1 MNAEFW
7 LRNAYETL
15 NFAKRTSYV
24 LDDPEALYVVMEG
37 TCEVYTAPIRDGC
50 AASMKTFLFVVGA
63 EQCMFAFPDK
73 QDGRFGLIA
82 DAFAG
87 TKLLKVAL
95 HTLLSR
101 LREDDELRLGI
112 ARRIDEWLQNIA
124 TSVVTQIPP
133 RNAHPVTVEEET
145 IVWKEG
151 EFISENGVIWTKPT
165 TLAVQCWGR
174 HDLPEISVNQFVPLM
189 RSVWF
194 TSPKGNRLQHI
205 CTALFM
211 KEDEFGT
218 SLRLYHHLIRLF
230 IQRDA
235 KDREEMDRTRM
246 GLRSQQDHL
255 MMTQALSRFS
265 AVAEKNGQE
274 KLLAES
280 EGDEPL
286 LRCCRWIGKELGIDI
301 KTQRQVNELRRKLR
315 AEDIF
320 LDSGV
325 RYRKVA
331 LRDGWWREDNG
342 PLLAFWA
349 DGWPV
354 ALFPD
359 NGPSYHFR
367 DGVNGEKGK
376 MNAELAA
383 QMGAFAYELYRPLPN
398 RVLNTKDLM
407 RFMFVSRTKKD
418 GYRALLFGLVTGL
431 LGMAF
436 PIITG
441 MLVDKIIPAAEPEQL
456 FYMLVLLAAVSFAI
470 FACNVSQS
478 FLWLRLFGTSDA
490 ALQSATWDRL
500 LNMPVTFFR
509 KYNAGDLAERIS
521 GVSASF
527 RLFAD
532 WISTGMSNALFS
544 IVQIMLLLWYQSRLA
559 WLAVGLT
566 AIYVLLFALISVK
579 LRKYT
584 HKTAEQEG
592 AVSGLL
598 IQLVANIPK
607 LRVAAAER
615 RAFNRWSSA
624 FSIQRSFAYKL
635 RETGNHLQIINSG
648 YPLLSSLVLFWAV
661 SAFGIQMNPGE
672 FVAFYTAYSILIGS
686 VIGFCACS
694 LPLFELLPL
703 YQRIKPLLEEQPETE
718 VSRAEPGVLRGEIEI
733 SHVSFAYHAPSGLT
747 LDDVSLQVRAGEYIA
762 IVGSSGSGKSTLL
775 RLLLGFEMPVAGAI
789 YYDGKDLNGLDLK
802 AVRRQCGVVLQN
814 GRVWS
819 GDILQNIIGQSGDL
833 TLNDAWDAAEAVGL
847 DRDINQLPM
856 GMHTVLSEDGGTFS
870 GGQRQRILIA
880 RAIVHKPKIVLLDE
894 ATSALDQI
902 SQEKVTEMLKNMNAT
917 RIVIAHR
924 LSTIVHADRII
935 VMDKG
940 KIVQQGTYEELL
952 AQEGLFA
959 RMARRQV
966 V

>member
-1 MNAEFW
+1 MNARFW
-7 LRNAYETL
+7 LQNAYETL
-15 NFAKRTSYV
+15 NFAKRTSYI
-24 LDDPEALYVVMEG
+24 LDDPGAIYVVIEG
-37 TCEVYTAPIRDGC
+37 TCEVYTAPIRNGRV
-50 AASMKTFLFVVGA
+50 ASMKTFLLAIGV
-63 EQCMFAFPDK
+63 EQCMFAFPDR
-73 QDGRFGLIA
+73 QDGHFGLIA

-87 TKLLKVAL
+87 TKLLKVDL
-95 HTLLSR
+95 HTLFPR
-101 LREDDELRLGI
+101 LHEDDGLRIGI
-112 ARRIDEWLQNIA
+112 ARIIDEWLQNIA
-124 TSVVTQIPP
+124 VSVVTQLPP
-133 RNAHPVTVEEET
+133 RHAQPVTVEEET
-145 IVWKEG
+145 VVWKEG
-151 EFISENGVIWTKPT
+151 QFISESGVVWTKPMA
-165 TLAVQCWGR
+165 LAVRCWGR
-174 HDLPEISVNQFVPLM
+174 NDLPEISASQIVPLM
-189 RSVWF
+189 RSVWIA
-194 TSPKGNRLQHI
+194 SPKGNRLQHM

-218 SLRLYHHLIRLF
+218 SLRQYHHLIRLF
-230 IQRDA
+230 IQRNA
-235 KDREEMDRTRM
+235 KDREKAEQIRM
-246 GLRSQQDHL
+246 RLRSQQDDL

-265 AVAEKNGQE
+265 AVAEKVGQE

-286 LRCCRWIGKELGIDI
+286 LRCFRWIGKEIGIDI
-301 KTQRQVNELRRKLR
+301 KTSPQLNELRCKLR
-315 AEDIF
+315 PEDIF

-331 LRDGWWREDNG
+331 LRNDWWREDNG
-342 PLLAFWA
+342 PLLAFWT

-354 ALFPD
+354 ALLPD

-367 DGVNGEKGK
+367 DGMTGEKGK
-376 MNAELAA
+376 VTAELAT
-383 QMGAFAYELYRPLPN
+383 QMEVFAYELYRPLPN
-398 RVLNTKDLM
+398 RALHAKDLL
-407 RFMFVSRTKKD
+407 RFMFTSRTKKD
-418 GYRALLFGLVTGL
+418 GYRALSFGLVTGL

-470 FACNVSQS
+470 FACTVSQS

-521 GVSASF
+521 SVSASF
-527 RLFAD
+527 RLFTD
-532 WISTGMSNALFS
+532 WISAGMSNALFS
-544 IVQIMLLLWYQSRLA
+544 LVQIMLLLWYQPRLA

-566 AIYVLLFALISVK
+566 AIYVLLFALISVR

-584 HKTAEQEG
+584 QKTAEQEG
-592 AVSGLL
+592 AVSGLFVQL
-598 IQLVANIPK
+598 IANIPK

-635 RETGNHLQIINSG
+635 REAGNHLQIINSG

-686 VIGFCACS
+686 VIGFCASS

-703 YQRIKPLLEEQPETE
+703 YQRIKPLLEEQPETGT
-718 VSRAEPGVLRGEIEI
+718 SRAEPGVLRGEIEI
-733 SHVSFAYHAPSGLT
+733 SHISFAYHAPSGLT
-747 LDDVSLQVRAGEYIA
+747 LDDVSLRVQAGEYIA

-775 RLLLGFEMPVAGAI
+775 RLLLGFEMPVAGAV
-789 YYDGKDLNGLDLK
+789 YYDGKDLNGLDLR

-819 GDILQNIIGQSGDL
+819 GDILQNIIGQSSDL

-856 GMHTVLSEDGGTFS
+856 GMHTVLSEDDGTFS
-870 GGQRQRILIA
+870 GGQRQRILLA

-940 KIVQQGTYEELL
+940 KIVQQGTYKELL
-952 AQEGLFA
+952 AKEGLFA